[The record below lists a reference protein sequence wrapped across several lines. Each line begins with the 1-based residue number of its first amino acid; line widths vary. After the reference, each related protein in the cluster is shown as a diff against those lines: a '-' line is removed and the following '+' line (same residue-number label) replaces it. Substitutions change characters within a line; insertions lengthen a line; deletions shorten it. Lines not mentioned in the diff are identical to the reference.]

1 MAKNPIA
8 ISIAFGQK
16 AVKFDSKNVA
26 FESGLEI
33 WKTIDSFELNK
44 KENVLKRINLQLAI
58 LKMKLEVHALSIM
71 KALIKFLFNQ

>member
-1 MAKNPIA
+1 LKQSRTVNILAKNPIA

-33 WKTIDSFELNK
+33 
-44 KENVLKRINLQLAI
+44 
-58 LKMKLEVHALSIM
+58 
-71 KALIKFLFNQ
+71 